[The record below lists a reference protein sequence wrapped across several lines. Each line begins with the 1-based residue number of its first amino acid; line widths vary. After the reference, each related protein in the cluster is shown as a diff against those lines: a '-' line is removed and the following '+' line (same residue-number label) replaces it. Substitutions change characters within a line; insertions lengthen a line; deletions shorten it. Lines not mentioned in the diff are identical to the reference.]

1 MFMRKESDVSNKRA
15 AVVIIGAV
23 VGVAAYYFFAK
34 TLFFFLVGWLF
45 FIPMVGIVY
54 TVYGLQEYR
63 AITRNVSINKQ
74 YVEKLK
80 PSIEKHN
87 GNFSAAVRD
96 VISQAALPPFRNS
109 VSIDNFLF
117 KWMVDEIE
125 DRLLP
130 DNVLDEIIDPR
141 LIDSMENLESF
152 LNNKF
157 IELEWDV
164 GIVLKYDSNT
174 SPSDILMEINGSPQK
189 IKFVAS
195 LISQFLVKNSL
206 KMPIN
211 IPLKISSTV
220 HSDRC
225 VRVEFSR
232 SNKKEALDSLVS
244 FFGSENEII
253 KTIKSKPAFWK
264 AVINTHVLNNYSMV
278 TVPRNYFEEL
288 FDDKVPTGQTIIEN
302 RAMKPINEIPLE
314 EVFSLIKEVYETS
327 RIVDRVEI
335 DKKNLI
341 LFHTYRNK
349 NAIEKL
355 KTSLINLLDANGH
368 LYDAKSTANMI
379 FLTYRQNKIDVDVM
393 KKSSNRFDS
402 GTSANFC

>member
-63 AITRNVSINKQ
+63 TITRNVSINKQ

-96 VISQAALPPFRNS
+96 VISQAALPSFRNS

-379 FLTYRQNKIDVDVM
+379 FLTYRQNKIDVM